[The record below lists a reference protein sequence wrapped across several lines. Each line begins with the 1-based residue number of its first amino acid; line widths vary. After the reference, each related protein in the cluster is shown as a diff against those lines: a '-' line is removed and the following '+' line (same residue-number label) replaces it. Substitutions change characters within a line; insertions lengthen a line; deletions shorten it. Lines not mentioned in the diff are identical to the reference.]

1 MRESIN
7 KKLAKI
13 VDQFMM
19 SLPDTMTDVQLST
32 TICVII
38 DAYVGDRDR
47 RREILMFAADA
58 MDDADKDDE
67 DSDIDKLAGMA
78 RAIND
83 ADVFLAKSAA
93 GWKK

>member
-1 MRESIN
+1 MRESMN

-13 VDQFMM
+13 VDKFMM
-19 SLPDTMTDVQLST
+19 DLPDTMTDVQLST

-38 DAYVGDRDR
+38 DAYVGDSDR

-67 DSDIDKLAGMA
+67 NEKIDKLAGMA
-78 RAIND
+78 GAIND
-83 ADVFLAKSAA
+83 ANRFLTKAADKSD
-93 GWKK
+93 K

>member
-1 MRESIN
+1 MRESMN

-13 VDQFMM
+13 VNQFMM
-19 SLPDTMTDVQLST
+19 DLPDTMTDVQLST

-38 DAYVGDRDR
+38 DAYVGDSDR

-58 MDDADKDDE
+58 MDDADNDDE

-78 RAIND
+78 GAIND
-83 ADVFLAKSAA
+83 ANRFLTKVADKGS
-93 GWKK
+93 K

>member
-13 VDQFMM
+13 VDKFMM
-19 SLPDTMTDVQLST
+19 DLPDTMTDMQLST

-38 DAYVGDRDR
+38 DAYVGDSDR

-67 DSDIDKLAGMA
+67 DGDIDKIAGMA
-78 RAIND
+78 GAIND
-83 ADVFLAKSAA
+83 ANRFLTKVADKSS
-93 GWKK
+93 K

>member
-1 MRESIN
+1 MRESMN

-13 VDQFMM
+13 VDKFMM
-19 SLPDTMTDVQLST
+19 DLPDTMTDMQLST

-38 DAYVGDRDR
+38 DAYVGDSDR

-58 MDDADKDDE
+58 MDKADNDDE

-83 ADVFLAKSAA
+83 ADVFLAKSVA

>member
-1 MRESIN
+1 MRESMN

-13 VDQFMM
+13 VDKFMM
-19 SLPDTMTDVQLST
+19 DLPDTMTDVQLST

-67 DSDIDKLAGMA
+67 DGDIDKLAGMA
-78 RAIND
+78 GAIND
-83 ADVFLAKSAA
+83 ANRFLTKVADKSS
-93 GWKK
+93 K

>member
-13 VDQFMM
+13 VDQFML
-19 SLPDTMTDVQLST
+19 SLPETMTDVQLST

-67 DSDIDKLAGMA
+67 DSDIEKLAGMA

-83 ADVFLAKSAA
+83 ANRFLTKVADKSD
-93 GWKK
+93 K

>member
-13 VDQFMM
+13 VDKFMM
-19 SLPDTMTDVQLST
+19 DLPDTMTDVQLST

-67 DSDIDKLAGMA
+67 DGDIDKLAGMA
-78 RAIND
+78 GAIND
-83 ADVFLAKSAA
+83 ANRFLTKVADKSD
-93 GWKK
+93 K

>member
-1 MRESIN
+1 MRESMN

-13 VDQFMM
+13 VNQFMM
-19 SLPDTMTDVQLST
+19 DLPDTMTDVQLST

-38 DAYVGDRDR
+38 DAYVGDSDR

-58 MDDADKDDE
+58 MDDADNDDE

-78 RAIND
+78 GAIND
-83 ADVFLAKSAA
+83 ANRFLTKVADKSS
-93 GWKK
+93 K

>member
-13 VDQFMM
+13 VDKFMM
-19 SLPDTMTDVQLST
+19 DLPDTMTDVQLST

-67 DSDIDKLAGMA
+67 DGDIDKLASMA

-83 ADVFLAKSAA
+83 ANRFLTKVADKSS
-93 GWKK
+93 K

>member
-1 MRESIN
+1 MRESMN

-13 VDQFMM
+13 VDKFMM
-19 SLPDTMTDVQLST
+19 DLPDTMTDTQLST

-38 DAYVGDRDR
+38 DAYVGDSDR

-67 DSDIDKLAGMA
+67 DGDIDKLAGMA
-78 RAIND
+78 GAIND
-83 ADVFLAKSAA
+83 ANRFLTKVADKSS
-93 GWKK
+93 K

>member
-38 DAYVGDRDR
+38 DAYVGDSDR

-58 MDDADKDDE
+58 MDKADKDDE

>member
-13 VDQFMM
+13 VDKFMM
-19 SLPDTMTDVQLST
+19 DLPDTMTDVQLST

-58 MDDADKDDE
+58 MDDADKDDK

>member
-38 DAYVGDRDR
+38 DAYVGDSDR

-58 MDDADKDDE
+58 MDDADKDDK

>member
-1 MRESIN
+1 MRESMN

-13 VDQFMM
+13 VDKFMM
-19 SLPDTMTDVQLST
+19 ALPETMTDMQLST

-38 DAYVGDRDR
+38 DAYVGDSDR

-58 MDDADKDDE
+58 MDKADKDDE
-67 DSDIDKLAGMA
+67 DNDIDKLAGMA

>member
-1 MRESIN
+1 MRESMN

-13 VDQFMM
+13 VNQFMM
-19 SLPDTMTDVQLST
+19 DLPDTMTDVQLST

-38 DAYVGDRDR
+38 DAYVGDSDR

-58 MDDADKDDE
+58 MDDADKDDK

-78 RAIND
+78 GAIND
-83 ADVFLAKSAA
+83 ANRFLTKVADKSS
-93 GWKK
+93 K

>member
-13 VDQFMM
+13 VDKFMM
-19 SLPDTMTDVQLST
+19 DLPDTMTDVQLST

-67 DSDIDKLAGMA
+67 DGDIDKLAGMA
-78 RAIND
+78 GAIND
-83 ADVFLAKSAA
+83 ANRFLTKVADKSS
-93 GWKK
+93 K

>member
-13 VDQFMM
+13 VDKFMM
-19 SLPDTMTDVQLST
+19 DLPDTMTDVQLST

-67 DSDIDKLAGMA
+67 DGDIDKIAGMA
-78 RAIND
+78 GAIND
-83 ADVFLAKSAA
+83 ANRFLTKVADKSS
-93 GWKK
+93 K

>member
-1 MRESIN
+1 MRESMN

-13 VDQFMM
+13 VDKFMM
-19 SLPDTMTDVQLST
+19 DLPDTMTDVQLST

-67 DSDIDKLAGMA
+67 DGDIDKIAGMA
-78 RAIND
+78 GAIND
-83 ADVFLAKSAA
+83 ANRFLTKVADKSS
-93 GWKK
+93 K

>member
-1 MRESIN
+1 MRESMN
-7 KKLAKI
+7 RKLAKI

-19 SLPDTMTDVQLST
+19 SLPETMTDMQLST

-38 DAYVGDRDR
+38 DAYVGDSDR

-58 MDDADKDDE
+58 MDKADNDE
-67 DSDIDKLAGMA
+67 EDGDIEKIADMA

>member
-1 MRESIN
+1 MRESMN

-13 VDQFMM
+13 VDKFMM
-19 SLPDTMTDVQLST
+19 ELPDTMTDVQLST
-32 TICVII
+32 TICAII
-38 DAYVGDRDR
+38 DAYVRDSDR
-47 RREILMFAADA
+47 RREILMFVADA

-67 DSDIDKLAGMA
+67 DGDIEKLAGMA

>member
-13 VDQFMM
+13 VDKFMM
-19 SLPDTMTDVQLST
+19 DLPDTMTDVQLST

-38 DAYVGDRDR
+38 DAYVGDSDR

-58 MDDADKDDE
+58 MDDADKDDK

>member
-1 MRESIN
+1 MRESMN

-13 VDQFMM
+13 VDKFMM
-19 SLPDTMTDVQLST
+19 DLPDTMTDVQLST

-67 DSDIDKLAGMA
+67 DGDIDKLASMA
-78 RAIND
+78 RALND
-83 ADVFLAKSAA
+83 ANRFLTKVADKSS
-93 GWKK
+93 K